1 MLNSEDFY
9 LLKQVL
15 NKNLLKQAL
24 NKNSE
29 LVQENIRT
37 NRILSITNL
46 ISAGV
51 LTQEQALNDET
62 YREFFKT
69 MMNGKD
75 NSNPIK
81 ANVRR

>member
-1 MLNSEDFY
+1 MLKSEDFY
-9 LLKQVL
+9 
-15 NKNLLKQAL
+15 LLKQAL

-29 LVQENIRT
+29 LIEKSNKT
-37 NRILSITNL
+37 NHILSITNL

-62 YREFFKT
+62 YREFLKT

-81 ANVRR
+81 ANIRR